1 MLEGENYKKE
11 KVVEIISHAAAE
23 FIQRESNRN
32 SLITVTNVALSSDF
46 QKSTIFVTIFP
57 ENQENAGLDF
67 LQRNLTEFRDFVKQK
82 TRLRNIPWFDFK
94 LDDGEKSRQRIE
106 KISQQL

>member
-1 MLEGENYKKE
+1 MHEEDKHKKE
-11 KVVEIISHAAAE
+11 KVVEVLSHAAAE

-57 ENQENAGLDF
+57 ENQENAGMDF
-67 LQRNLTEFRDFVKQK
+67 LTRNLGEFRIFVKQK

-94 LDDGEKSRQRIE
+94 LDDGEKSRQRVE
-106 KISQQL
+106 EISQKL